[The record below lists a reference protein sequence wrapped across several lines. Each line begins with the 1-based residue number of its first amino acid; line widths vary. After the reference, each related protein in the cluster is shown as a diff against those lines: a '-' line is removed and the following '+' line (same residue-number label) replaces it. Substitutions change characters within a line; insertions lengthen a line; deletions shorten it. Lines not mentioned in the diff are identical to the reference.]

1 MLSALQPLWDFLRRR
16 TAESILAGVSDATA
30 ALAKGAEAQ
39 PSDAPEPV
47 ILLLDG
53 PPKPA
58 KRKAGA

>member
-1 MLSALQPLWDFLRRR
+1 MLAALQPLFDWLRRR

-47 ILLLDG
+47 ILMLDG
-53 PPKPA
+53 PKPA
-58 KRKAGA
+58 KRKAGGA